1 MLEVQVLILLAG
13 YSLIHKGVV
22 MYNFPLH
29 WSSNYKHTEI
39 ENYRWVSQLWKA

>member
-13 YSLIHKGVV
+13 YSSLIYNGVA

-39 ENYRWVSQLWKA
+39 ERYRWVS